1 MKTGDEKLNQLLN
14 SVKPNRPSADLAL
27 RIIVKA
33 RSQQRCDEVGVSDE
47 TFIEQVFHSFVFP
60 KPLYA
65 IACSMLVGI
74 LLGWQNP
81 ELNVSTMSV
90 TSVDNSVSSL
100 FLAEIDFNE

>member
-14 SVKPNRPSADLAL
+14 SVKPTRPSTDLAQ

-33 RSQQRCDEVGVSDE
+33 RSQADCEVVGVSEE
-47 TFIEQVFHSFVFP
+47 TFFEQFFHSFIFP

-81 ELNVSTMSV
+81 ELSVSTVSV

-100 FLAEIDFNE
+100 FLAEVNFNE